1 MDDFDALKAAYTTFF
16 VALAWFPFSLIGN
29 VASAIL
35 TVAHAGAGAIQVKA
49 LWIQWK
55 STALT
60 LIATFA
66 AMLLTQAMGDLN
78 MTSAI
83 LLGLA
88 GDKALNKWQVR
99 EAA

>member
-1 MDDFDALKAAYTTFF
+1 MDEWDGLKAAYTTFF
-16 VALAWFPFSLIGN
+16 MALAWFPFSLIGN

-35 TVAHAGAGAIQVKA
+35 TVAHAGTGAVQVEA
-49 LWIQWK
+49 LWKQWT

-60 LIATFA
+60 LLVTFA

-88 GDKALNKWQVR
+88 GDKALNKWQIKGG
-99 EAA
+99 